1 MKVKVR
7 VSRSDWTWEQE
18 VEEADVQGFLSQ
30 LKFGHPSLFYPGVV
44 GAVTKNGKEEP
55 LDLTPYIQ
63 EMPKD
68 GK

>member
-1 MKVKVR
+1 MKVTVR
-7 VSRSDWTWEQE
+7 VSRFNWTWEHE
-18 VEEADVQGFLSQ
+18 AEEADVPGYLSQ

-44 GAVTKNGKEEP
+44 GAIIKDGKEEP

-63 EMPKD
+63 EKPKD